1 MTKSLT
7 TSSGCLV
14 QIRGLNDVIFM
25 VIFSYNRFIT
35 DMPDSRSLEEK
46 SRRAAYHAITNPLI
60 FRRKSR
66 GLVCPTGFEPATFGV
81 GVLRPSPEVKDLC
94 GFPALSHSKQSYSET
109 AETIENTGL
118 PPISGN
124 SSQTVVNEQSDCA
137 GEAGPWT
144 RGTISY
150 STFPQASIGQSLE
163 NTSILRE
170 KNTILTW
177 EKASKS
183 GIISSPHLNKT
194 RKDA

>member
-1 MTKSLT
+1 M
-7 TSSGCLV
+7 GE
-14 QIRGLNDVIFM
+14 IIG
-25 VIFSYNRFIT
+25 IFSGFLPSGYAPLWCPALCRKDLFFAGFDRQT
-35 DMPDSRSLEEK
+35 RKTAVKPKMPFHFFSTK
-46 SRRAAYHAITNPLI
+46 PLI

-66 GLVCPTGFEPATFGV
+66 VLVCPTGFEPATFGV

-163 NTSILRE
+163 NTSILRK

-183 GIISSPHLNKT
+183 GIIRSPHLNKT